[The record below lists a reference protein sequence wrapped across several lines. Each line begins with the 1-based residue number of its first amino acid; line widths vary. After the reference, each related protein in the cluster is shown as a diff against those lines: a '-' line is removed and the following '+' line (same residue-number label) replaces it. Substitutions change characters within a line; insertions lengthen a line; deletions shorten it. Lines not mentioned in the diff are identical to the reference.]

1 MPTPAEK
8 QIRVRITKFIGR
20 KLKPGLV
27 TLMDQ
32 DLANLLI
39 SHDCAVVHAPT
50 IHDLETR

>member
-1 MPTPAEK
+1 MPNRVEK
-8 QIRVRITKFIGR
+8 QILVRITKFIGR
-20 KLKPGLV
+20 KLKPGLI

-39 SHDCAVVHAPT
+39 SHDYAVVHAPT